1 MGKGID
7 LSMDAFIDENELFS
21 PSVEEENDAN
31 EQPEALED
39 LGLEDTK
46 KDSADEEVDPNNIF
60 GTSQEEV
67 GGEDD
72 DNDIH
77 QGQETED
84 ASSDNDDKSGS
95 NSPESTQFY
104 STILSSLR
112 DDGILPDIDEDLIKT
127 AKTPEDFATAI
138 EKQVAARL
146 DETQRRIKEAL
157 DNGVEPDEIN
167 NYEGTINYLNS
178 IKEDDLSSDT
188 EEAKSLRENL
198 IYQDYLN
205 RGFKPER
212 AKKEVDKSITAGTDI
227 EDAKSALESNKEYY
241 MHSYQSL
248 LKEQEDL
255 AKEAKEQ
262 RRKEMETFSKKI
274 LDTEEP
280 LSGVKVDQL
289 TRKKILENATKP
301 IYKDEEGNLMTSIQ
315 KYIKENPIDAQY
327 YLNLF
332 YTLTDG
338 FKDINKLV
346 KPKVA
351 KTTKENIRSL
361 ESKLRNTNPFRD
373 SGNDLFTDKESNYIK
388 LDI

>member
-46 KDSADEEVDPNNIF
+46 KDSADEEIDPNNIF

-373 SGNDLFTDKESNYIK
+373 SGNDLFMDKESNYIK

>member
-46 KDSADEEVDPNNIF
+46 KDSADEEIDPNNIF

-241 MHSYQSL
+241 THSYQSL
-248 LKEQEDL
+248 LKEQENL

-315 KYIKENPIDAQY
+315 KYIKENPIDAQS

>member
-46 KDSADEEVDPNNIF
+46 KDSADEEIDPNNIF

-157 DNGVEPDEIN
+157 DNNEKISNTQYCFNTIDAKQLAPVIQMSAVFIN
-167 NYEGTINYLNS
+167 P
-178 IKEDDLSSDT
+178 KF
-188 EEAKSLRENL
+188 EN
-198 IYQDYLN
+198 
-205 RGFKPER
+205 GFER
-212 AKKEVDKSITAGTDI
+212 ANNIIDYYFKNMENTVIIKNKKDI
-227 EDAKSALESNKEYY
+227 QYVI
-241 MHSYQSL
+241 
-248 LKEQEDL
+248 EQ
-255 AKEAKEQ
+255 
-262 RRKEMETFSKKI
+262 KKI
-274 LDTEEP
+274 GIILTIENGKAIESDLNNIDKLYEKGIRLMSINWKKSDERLYSCPATTNICFESTISVS
-280 LSGVKVDQL
+280 LSRYTQL
-289 TRKKILENATKP
+289 
-301 IYKDEEGNLMTSIQ
+301 
-315 KYIKENPIDAQY
+315 
-327 YLNLF
+327 
-332 YTLTDG
+332 
-338 FKDINKLV
+338 
-346 KPKVA
+346 
-351 KTTKENIRSL
+351 
-361 ESKLRNTNPFRD
+361 
-373 SGNDLFTDKESNYIK
+373 
-388 LDI
+388 

>member
-46 KDSADEEVDPNNIF
+46 KDSADEEIDPNNIF

-212 AKKEVDKSITAGTDI
+212 AKKEVNKSITAGTDI

>member
-46 KDSADEEVDPNNIF
+46 KDSADEEIDPNNIF

-241 MHSYQSL
+241 THSYQSL

>member
-46 KDSADEEVDPNNIF
+46 KDSADEEIDPNNIF

-84 ASSDNDDKSGS
+84 ASSDNDDKSDS

>member
-21 PSVEEENDAN
+21 PSVEEENNAN

-46 KDSADEEVDPNNIF
+46 KDSADEEIDPNNIF

-241 MHSYQSL
+241 THSYQSL
-248 LKEQEDL
+248 LKEQENL

>member
-21 PSVEEENDAN
+21 PSVEEENNAN

-46 KDSADEEVDPNNIF
+46 KDSADEEIDPNNIF

-84 ASSDNDDKSGS
+84 TSSGNDDKSGS

>member
-21 PSVEEENDAN
+21 PSVEEENNAN

-39 LGLEDTK
+39 LGLEDTT
-46 KDSADEEVDPNNIF
+46 KDSTDEEIDPNNIF
-60 GTSQEEV
+60 GAPQEEV
-67 GGEDD
+67 GGEEN
-72 DNDIH
+72 DNDTH

-84 ASSDNDDKSGS
+84 TSSDNDDKSGS
-95 NSPESTQFY
+95 NSPENTQFY

-157 DNGVEPDEIN
+157 DNGVEPDEIT

-178 IKEDDLSSDT
+178 IKEDDLNSDT

>member
-248 LKEQEDL
+248 LKEQENL

>member
-46 KDSADEEVDPNNIF
+46 KDSADEEIDPNNIF

-332 YTLTDG
+332 YTLTNG

>member
-46 KDSADEEVDPNNIF
+46 KDSADEEIDPNNIF

-338 FKDINKLV
+338 FKDINRLV

>member
-46 KDSADEEVDPNNIF
+46 KDSADEEIDPNNIF

-138 EKQVAARL
+138 EKQV
-146 DETQRRIKEAL
+146 
-157 DNGVEPDEIN
+157 DEIN

>member
-7 LSMDAFIDENELFS
+7 LSMNAFIDENELFS

-46 KDSADEEVDPNNIF
+46 KDSADEEIDPNNIF

>member
-46 KDSADEEVDPNNIF
+46 KDSADEEIDPNNIF

-301 IYKDEEGNLMTSIQ
+301 ICKDEEGNLMTSIQ

>member
-46 KDSADEEVDPNNIF
+46 KDSADEEIDPNNIF

-146 DETQRRIKEAL
+146 EETQRRIKEAL

>member
-46 KDSADEEVDPNNIF
+46 KDSADEEIDPNNIF

-248 LKEQEDL
+248 LKEQENL

>member
-46 KDSADEEVDPNNIF
+46 KDSADEEIDPNNIF

-67 GGEDD
+67 GGED

-227 EDAKSALESNKEYY
+227 EDAKSALESNK
-241 MHSYQSL
+241 
-248 LKEQEDL
+248 DRV
-255 AKEAKEQ
+255 A
-262 RRKEMETFSKKI
+262 
-274 LDTEEP
+274 
-280 LSGVKVDQL
+280 
-289 TRKKILENATKP
+289 P
-301 IYKDEEGNLMTSIQ
+301 I
-315 KYIKENPIDAQY
+315 
-327 YLNLF
+327 
-332 YTLTDG
+332 
-338 FKDINKLV
+338 
-346 KPKVA
+346 
-351 KTTKENIRSL
+351 
-361 ESKLRNTNPFRD
+361 
-373 SGNDLFTDKESNYIK
+373 
-388 LDI
+388 

>member
-46 KDSADEEVDPNNIF
+46 KDSADEEIDPNNIF

-255 AKEAKEQ
+255 AKETKEQ

>member
-46 KDSADEEVDPNNIF
+46 KDSADEEIDPNNIF

-227 EDAKSALESNKEYY
+227 EDAKSALESSKEYY

>member
-46 KDSADEEVDPNNIF
+46 KDSADEEIDPNNIF

-241 MHSYQSL
+241 THSYQSL
-248 LKEQEDL
+248 LKEQENL

-274 LDTEEP
+274 LNTEEP

>member
-21 PSVEEENDAN
+21 PSVEEENNAN

-39 LGLEDTK
+39 LGLEDTT
-46 KDSADEEVDPNNIF
+46 KDSTDEEIDPNNIF

-67 GGEDD
+67 GGED

-262 RRKEMETFSKKI
+262 RRKERETFSKKI

>member
-46 KDSADEEVDPNNIF
+46 KDSADEEIDPNNIF
-60 GTSQEEV
+60 GTFQEEV

-72 DNDIH
+72 DKDIH

-84 ASSDNDDKSGS
+84 TSSDNDDKSGS

>member
-46 KDSADEEVDPNNIF
+46 KDSADEEIDPNNIF

-301 IYKDEEGNLMTSIQ
+301 IYRDEEGNLMTSIQ

>member
-46 KDSADEEVDPNNIF
+46 KDSADEEIDPNNIF

>member
-46 KDSADEEVDPNNIF
+46 KDSADEEIDPNNIF

-241 MHSYQSL
+241 THSYQSL
-248 LKEQEDL
+248 LKEQENL

>member
-46 KDSADEEVDPNNIF
+46 KDSADEEIDPNNIF

-72 DNDIH
+72 DNDIR

>member
-1 MGKGID
+1 M
-7 LSMDAFIDENELFS
+7 
-21 PSVEEENDAN
+21 
-31 EQPEALED
+31 
-39 LGLEDTK
+39 
-46 KDSADEEVDPNNIF
+46 
-60 GTSQEEV
+60 
-67 GGEDD
+67 
-72 DNDIH
+72 
-77 QGQETED
+77 
-84 ASSDNDDKSGS
+84 
-95 NSPESTQFY
+95 
-104 STILSSLR
+104 
-112 DDGILPDIDEDLIKT
+112 
-127 AKTPEDFATAI
+127 
-138 EKQVAARL
+138 
-146 DETQRRIKEAL
+146 
-157 DNGVEPDEIN
+157 
-167 NYEGTINYLNS
+167 
-178 IKEDDLSSDT
+178 
-188 EEAKSLRENL
+188 
-198 IYQDYLN
+198 N

>member
-46 KDSADEEVDPNNIF
+46 KDSADEEIDPNNIF

-178 IKEDDLSSDT
+178 IKEDDLSSDA

>member
-46 KDSADEEVDPNNIF
+46 KDSADEEIDPNNIF

-95 NSPESTQFY
+95 NSPKSTQFY

>member
-46 KDSADEEVDPNNIF
+46 KDSADEEIDPNNIF

-178 IKEDDLSSDT
+178 IKEDDLNSDT

-241 MHSYQSL
+241 THSYQSL

-255 AKEAKEQ
+255 AKEAREQ

>member
-46 KDSADEEVDPNNIF
+46 KDSADEEIDPNNIF

-241 MHSYQSL
+241 THSYQSL
-248 LKEQEDL
+248 LKEQENL

-346 KPKVA
+346 KSKVA

>member
-46 KDSADEEVDPNNIF
+46 KDSADEEIDPNNIF

-255 AKEAKEQ
+255 AKEAREQ

>member
-46 KDSADEEVDPNNIF
+46 KDSADEEIDPNNIF

-248 LKEQEDL
+248 LKEQENL
-255 AKEAKEQ
+255 AKEVKEQ

>member
-46 KDSADEEVDPNNIF
+46 KDSADEEIDPNNIF

-67 GGEDD
+67 GGEED

>member
-46 KDSADEEVDPNNIF
+46 KDSADEEIDPNNIF

-241 MHSYQSL
+241 THSYQSL

-255 AKEAKEQ
+255 AKEAREQ